1 MSAGAPRQVCVIAN
15 PAAGRGRGARV
26 LARARPVL
34 EGLGISDI
42 RVTERAGDEPRIV
55 AQALAAGCD
64 TIVAVGGDGTW
75 SNVANAI
82 LRQQA
87 GSRVRFAMLAS
98 GTGNDFAKT
107 IGAPV
112 HDVRATARLALTG
125 GDTLTDVG
133 RIGEQYFLNIAGFGV
148 DASVLERL
156 SQVRWLRGDALYVY
170 AGLREL
176 FRYGGMDVEIESV
189 HSARRG
195 RHLLVIIANAR
206 NFGGVFRL
214 APDASTVDGQLDGVA
229 IVDTSPLRRLQL
241 FFAAARGV
249 HARQREVTIE
259 RSPRF
264 TLRFRKPPAFE
275 LDGELNQSA
284 TAELMVE
291 CVPRALRVVGA
302 ANGTAANSAA
312 GGTGG

>member
-1 MSAGAPRQVCVIAN
+1 MCVIAN

-26 LARARPVL
+26 LARARPLL
-34 EGLGISDI
+34 EDLGISDI
-42 RVTERAGDEPRIV
+42 RVTEKAGDEPRIV

-64 TIVAVGGDGTW
+64 TVVAVGGDGTW

-82 LRQQA
+82 LRQGA
-87 GSRVRFAMLAS
+87 GPRVRFAMLAS

-112 HDVRATARLALTG
+112 YDIRETARLALTG

-156 SQVRWLRGDALYVY
+156 GRVRWLRGDALYVY

-176 FRYGGMDVEIESV
+176 FRYGGVDVEIESV
-189 HSARRG
+189 HGARRG
-195 RHLLVIIANAR
+195 RHLLVVIANAR

-214 APDASTVDGQLDGVA
+214 APAASTVDGQLDGVM

-249 HARQREVTIE
+249 HARREEVTIE

-264 TLRFRKPPAFE
+264 TLRFRQPPAFE
-275 LDGELNQSA
+275 LDGELQR
-284 TAELMVE
+284 AESTELVVE
-291 CVPRALRVVGA
+291 CLPRVLRVVGST
-302 ANGTAANSAA
+302 NGTDAESAA
-312 GGTGG
+312 HGMRG